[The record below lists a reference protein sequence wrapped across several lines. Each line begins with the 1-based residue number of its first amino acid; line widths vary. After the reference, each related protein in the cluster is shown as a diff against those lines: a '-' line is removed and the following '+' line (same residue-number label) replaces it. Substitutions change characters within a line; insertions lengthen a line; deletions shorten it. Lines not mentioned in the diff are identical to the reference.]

1 MLVAF
6 TTVVAVVPIDPRLS
20 IFHSRHRC
28 LRHFGEHDGGE
39 MIRILL
45 LAAGLTAA
53 FAATAVAAGGLPK
66 RADKA
71 LYCGHVYLE
80 AARSIS
86 SGGDPAAARIIRAYG
101 KEWLSYSYGLAV
113 GYSRR
118 EVNALKP
125 AYEKEAKAD
134 VAMKRYRYKDCGSN
148 SNLN

>member
-1 MLVAF
+1 MGAKMM
-6 TTVVAVVPIDPRLS
+6 RS
-20 IFHSRHRC
+20 
-28 LRHFGEHDGGE
+28 
-39 MIRILL
+39 LL
-45 LAAGLTAA
+45 LAAGLAA
-53 FAATAVAAGGLPK
+53 AVTSTAVGAGDLPR

-118 EVNALKP
+118 DVNALKP
-125 AYEKEAKAD
+125 AYEKQAKAD
-134 VAMKRYRYKDCGSN
+134 VAAKRYRYKDCGSK

>member
-1 MLVAF
+1 
-6 TTVVAVVPIDPRLS
+6 
-20 IFHSRHRC
+20 
-28 LRHFGEHDGGE
+28 
-39 MIRILL
+39 MIRTLL
-45 LAAGLTAA
+45 LAGGLAAVVTSTAI
-53 FAATAVAAGGLPK
+53 AGGDLPK

-80 AARSIS
+80 AALAIS
-86 SGGDPAAARIIRAYG
+86 AGGDPAAARVIRAYG

-125 AYEKEAKAD
+125 AYEKQAKAD
-134 VAMKRYRYKDCGSN
+134 VAAKRYRYKDCGSK